1 MGGEFQI
8 NESIWESRP
17 LTSWNA
23 CSWNA
28 WSTPNPSLSFQYA
41 LYLSG
46 PGDASKPQSQAQAFV
61 PPLLC
66 FWETVFAW
74 SFVLLVPT
82 YSSGYTVSI
91 TTLLYTKVKV
101 KVAQSCLVLICL
113 YIQKV
118 NVTRYN
124 DSESRWVMSDS
135 LLPMDYGILQA
146 RILGWVAFPF
156 SRVSSQPRDWTQVS
170 CNAGRFFTAEPQRKP
185 KHTGVGSL
193 SFLQQILPI

>member
-28 WSTPNPSLSFQYA
+28 RSTPNPSLSFQYA

-101 KVAQSCLVLICL
+101 KVAQSCLILICL

-118 NVTRYN
+118 KVTRYS

-135 LLPMDYGILQA
+135 LLRYGLWNSPGQ
-146 RILGWVAFPF
+146 
-156 SRVSSQPRDWTQVS
+156 
-170 CNAGRFFTAEPQRKP
+170 N
-185 KHTGVGSL
+185 TGVGSL
-193 SFLQQILPI
+193 SLLQGVFPTQRLNPGLLQCRQILHSWATKEA